1 VGFLVGLVFFFK
13 LALKTIKKQVFFWL
27 GPITSSLKTIMED

>member
-13 LALKTIKKQVFFWL
+13 LALKKIKKQVFFGWVQL
-27 GPITSSLKTIMED
+27 HQA